1 MIFTIFK
8 KVSVYF
14 FVSGLTFQFGPLAL
28 CTATVRTVASLGQP
42 RPALMGWGFFG
53 HCSGDSEIAID
64 KAGNGFYSTGPHHF
78 SQGSTPCL
86 DRVNTCQTRRRV
98 LSTSRT
104 SQRRNLWLT
113 TVTTSTP
120 PVPDVAISA
129 LATHPANA
137 RYTTLAMYTPVV
149 PWTFW

>member
-64 KAGNGFYSTGPHHF
+64 KAGNSFYSTGPHHF

-104 SQRRNLWLT
+104 SQHLNVCLT
-113 TVTTSTP
+113 AVTSSTRPAHDATSSPLATKRGSVRCTTS
-120 PVPDVAISA
+120 AIS
-129 LATHPANA
+129 PRVA
-137 RYTTLAMYTPVV
+137 RL
-149 PWTFW
+149 TFS